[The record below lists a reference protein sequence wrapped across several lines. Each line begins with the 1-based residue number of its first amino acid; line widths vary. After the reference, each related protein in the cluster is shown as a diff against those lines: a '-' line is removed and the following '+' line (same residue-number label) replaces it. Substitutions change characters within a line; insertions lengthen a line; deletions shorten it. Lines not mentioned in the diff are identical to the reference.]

1 VAAEVEIGSRIS
13 GFGRCHPQDGSCC
26 ISTDF
31 DGTELHQAGE
41 NAIELWP
48 SGREPVAGSSWP
60 PRGGAWQQLVATSP
74 PPQPVGL
81 RADSPGPSDGA
92 AAERAIREAF
102 ETVYSSDQRD
112 EVRLAA
118 IEGGT
123 HLAATMEQARQ
134 ARQAFRGTSEMEIT
148 VEAIRFI
155 AEDEALVSF
164 VLVFPAEPLSRLP
177 SNGAAV
183 LIDGDWRVA
192 RQTYCD
198 LVQSL
203 GVECPPEFR

>member
-1 VAAEVEIGSRIS
+1 MG
-13 GFGRCHPQDGSCC
+13 
-26 ISTDF
+26 
-31 DGTELHQAGE
+31 
-41 NAIELWP
+41 
-48 SGREPVAGSSWP
+48 
-60 PRGGAWQQLVATSP
+60 QQLVATSP

-134 ARQAFRGTSEMEIT
+134 ARQAFRGTSKMEIT

-183 LIDGDWRVA
+183 LIDGEWKVA